1 MRLCWFPY
9 STVRAEKLEKIIK
22 PAAKSRRDLYMLG
35 GDMLSA
41 FQKKVEVEVEVERIA
56 Y

>member
-1 MRLCWFPY
+1 M
-9 STVRAEKLEKIIK
+9 IK

-41 FQKKVEVEVEVERIA
+41 FQRKTEIEVEVEVERIA